1 MNSPWMQSKYTDK
14 AVVCAICGQ
23 WISQG
28 EPRKFNP
35 QSKVSAHD
43 ACAGARQMGDHVGGD
58 PSRPVPIPPPK
69 ESPERESREAAIERM
84 HAENVA
90 AMRELTNTMFNFAAV
105 VDVELRSLKGA
116 VVEQTMMLVEALK
129 GVSR

>member
-1 MNSPWMQSKYTDK
+1 MTFPWMQSRYTDK

-28 EPRKFNP
+28 EPRKYHV

-43 ACAGARQMGDHVGGD
+43 ACTGAQTMGDHVSGD
-58 PSRPVPIPPPK
+58 PSRSFPIPK

-84 HAENVA
+84 HGENVDA
-90 AMRELTNTMFNFAAV
+90 ARAIAEAIRGLKASMVETN
-105 VDVELRSLKGA
+105 
-116 VVEQTMMLVEALK
+116 MLISGFVEAYAK
-129 GVSR
+129 REAGK